1 MNTNLITGSGLLVAL
16 ALFLGTNIISNQTLT
31 SMRLDVTEGQLH
43 TLSEGS
49 RNILKSIDE
58 PISIRFYF
66 STKQFA
72 NIPQY
77 NTYGRRV
84 RDMLEEYA
92 TVSGGKIKLQVIN
105 PEPFSEAED
114 QAVGFGIEPIPLNST
129 GEKGY
134 LGLVATNSTDD
145 EIPIPIMSP
154 DREESLEYDLT
165 KIIYTLNNPTKRV
178 IGLLTGLPMLANV
191 PDPETGKLTQRE
203 WGAIS
208 LLKEVY
214 EVKQVSDTADEISED
229 IDTLIIV
236 HPKKLSAKSL
246 YAIDQFVLRGGR
258 AMVFVD
264 PFAEEDRTQP
274 NPENPMAMPD
284 TSSDL
289 GPLFEKWGINLVDEK
304 IAADID
310 TAVRVQFRSET
321 GPQEVEY
328 LPWLALQ
335 KENLNA
341 DDFIT
346 NQLNVI
352 NIGSAGSLKQ
362 TDGAK
367 TTFTPLIQTS
377 ENSGE
382 LERGAIVFVRN
393 PADLLENFEPSGGPI
408 TVAAR
413 IQGNVETAYPDGKPL
428 DASEA
433 RAPADE
439 KFLKTSASPI
449 NVIVVADTDILA
461 DKFWVRFQNFLGMQM
476 PQAFANNADFLINA
490 VDNLGGNDDLISLR
504 SRGEY
509 SRPFTVVQQIKK
521 DAEAKFRDREQEL
534 QTKLEET
541 EAKIEALQQQSGGAA
556 GEIILTPEQRK
567 EIELFRTEQ
576 IKTRKDLRSV
586 QHELQKNIE
595 QLGTRLKFYNIALI
609 PLLILLLA
617 VGLSVFKIRRQNV

>member
-1 MNTNLITGSGLLVAL
+1 MNSNLITGSGLLLAL
-16 ALFLGTNIISNQTLT
+16 ALFLGVNIISNQTLT

-43 TLSEGS
+43 TLSEGT
-49 RNILKSIDE
+49 RNILSAIDE

-66 STKQFA
+66 STKQFT

-77 NTYGRRV
+77 STYGRRV

-92 TVSGGKIKLQVIN
+92 TESNGKIKLQVID

-114 QAVGFGIEPIPLNST
+114 QAVGFGIEPIPLNAS

-145 EIPIPIMSP
+145 EVPIPIMSP
-154 DREESLEYDLT
+154 EREESLEYDLT
-165 KIIYTLNNPTKRV
+165 KIIYTLSNPTKRV

-191 PDPETGKLTQRE
+191 PDPQSGKLTQRE

-214 EVKQVSDTADEISED
+214 EVTQVSDTATEIDSE

-236 HPKKLSAKSL
+236 HPKNPSAKLL

-258 AMVFVD
+258 AIVFVD
-264 PFAEEDRTQP
+264 PFAEEDQTQP
-274 NPENPMAMPD
+274 DPENPMAMPD

-289 GPLFEKWGINLVDEK
+289 GPLFEKWGLELVDEK
-304 IAADID
+304 IAGDID

-335 KENLNA
+335 KEYLNA

-352 NIGSAGSLKQ
+352 NVGSAGLLKASE
-362 TDGAK
+362 GAE

-382 LERGAIVFVRN
+382 LERAALVFVRN
-393 PADLLENFEPSGGPI
+393 PADLLENFEPSGGAI
-408 TVAAR
+408 VIAAR
-413 IQGNVETAYPDGKPL
+413 IQGNVKTAYPDGQPL
-428 DASEA
+428 EATEA

-439 KFLKTSASPI
+439 KFLTTSSSPI

-476 PQAFANNADFLINA
+476 PQPFANNADFLINA

-509 SRPFTVVQQIKK
+509 ARPFTVVQQIQK

-541 EAKIEALQQQSGGAA
+541 EAKIEALQQQAGGA
-556 GEIILTPEQRK
+556 GEMILTPEQRK

-576 IKTRKDLRSV
+576 LKTRKDLRSV

-595 QLGTRLKFYNIALI
+595 QLGTKLKFYNIALVPI
-609 PLLILLLA
+609 LILLFA
-617 VGLSVFKIRRQNV
+617 VALSLFKLRRQNS